1 MLKCTKRRKEFV
13 KRIIDNPE
21 KGANELRQLAIGLE
35 NCKDT
40 YDVIFAL
47 SEMLYLSERTIKR
60 DLNGQHDIKN
70 I

>member
-1 MLKCTKRRKEFV
+1 MLKCTKKRQEFV
-13 KRIIDNPE
+13 KRTIDNPD
-21 KGANELRQLAIGLE
+21 KAAKELEEIAIGLR